1 MNIEDDSL
9 QDLINKNLAL
19 GRNPGVNPVIPT
31 AQYEDTGSSNPYFD
45 DARKRQED
53 RELLEQIR
61 RGQAGVQ
68 YTGNLD
74 GYQFYRDRQ
83 IDPNKLGNLGA
94 EFMIKYD
101 IRSSKGWGE
110 QNTYARDAWLRWMK
124 GETSNYFWNPS
135 DLDDPSNI
143 HNHSSYWSA
152 LKEGVG
158 KWFNEY
164 EEDAE
169 FQKMKEKIST
179 VDPEFTEARRLEETD
194 SFLRSNK
201 GVENVLR
208 AGGIDLYDYTRNT
221 KNSFGYKFAINNAV
235 IDALQ
240 NIRLEKW
247 NEENQVFGS
256 QLGDMLAYSLQD
268 PLLVRDFA
276 ATTALTLGLGAVQA
290 GATTVGKGLT
300 QAGLSSARAMSVAR
314 GASNLLQLTSPFTGL
329 VEGPAYKILQ
339 AMNSKV
345 GQKAYQTVMARM
357 LAIGT
362 EAGIASGI
370 VNYTDQRNKYDWK
383 NLVMQRTD
391 SLFEPDWKQVGIA
404 SATGFGV
411 GGAILGL
418 MRFGLGAALGEVK
431 YIRKGDWK
439 SYSKNII
446 SSLDTW
452 AQTKDGLTVFGNTL
466 SGGRGMIFGDLID
479 KYMSKVTDTRDYASI
494 LVNGQRLFA
503 TSVFSPQVAAKAN
516 FDEKAASKVA
526 VEFEKATKLPGEI
539 IQQLGEQHPVARVFN
554 NLVDPDYLERTG
566 TTYDEAAKIISEFN
580 KRQDNIF
587 GPIDPT
593 SVGVATGRAI
603 DEISAKN
610 SIVALAEIFEIDRLS
625 RVLQREGSSF
635 NAINDLHARTTGNAL
650 DFGKATDR
658 DNFRVLVDYVANGE
672 RRALKYLETLSFAR
686 DGESRADIKLPDGKV
701 VSGNI
706 VRDSIRRSLGL
717 DRFEEVDGVMRK
729 DTRTSRIFIT
739 DSEDGSSP
747 TFIIS
752 VEPDGTLNRHATVLK
767 KDSQGR
773 ITVESEITKAADYK
787 PENIRTLADMQKTI
801 DDLGVSVKKAAADAE
816 AEVKAAKKKRL
827 EELSK
832 ESESVSKAL
841 KDMGKMPTR
850 RVLEKHFNL
859 SKEEA
864 GMAEIVMETLGM
876 DIEGAVIKIAES
888 KGKSLE
894 RLTKAGAK
902 ASIQW
907 EAMESGI
914 HALIRTTRHS
924 DFGSLVHEMGHYNRM
939 VMFGTSEEHRA
950 NRHKIGISDELWNKF
965 LKWTGYEGE
974 WEMTASKMSKEQRKA
989 EEKFANA
996 WAFYI
1001 RNIMTGDGKTNVT
1014 GLHRLFSALGDHLGD
1029 IGKKMESQ
1037 KALEAGLVL
1046 DDVAKEVYQKLFA
1059 RSESKLTKFWEM
1071 AEKNVFKS
1079 MDPES
1084 RAKLGQHILGEELW
1098 KSYKGSVE
1106 AAVEKAAKKT
1116 DGIATPRPKRIPINE
1131 VVDGIQAKIS
1141 GDAFNPTKKAIKLA
1155 LNAGLTSDQ
1164 IQANVARLRAS
1175 LDNPE
1180 SLEPSTLRPNGDPA
1194 FFAKHVENMSDEELK
1209 ALPEGKI
1216 LRPVEGVVRWV
1227 FNPAKNEID
1236 ASFPLMRVTKVLV
1249 DQELT
1254 RRNNRKIALERLA
1267 ESKKRLEEAKA
1278 KVAEVKAEV
1287 EKKTEEAISKVTEP
1301 ETPKVEVSSVKTT
1314 EKRTA
1319 EGDIKAAMGSMAGSV
1334 SPAFVE
1340 DTAKRLNNV
1349 LTGKMTFEQFTAD
1362 AGIKPT
1368 GTTATNSKY
1377 VLEKA
1382 KELGITELDGKTYSR
1397 LLSERSTS
1405 NVTVELARIKAEE
1418 TSRLAAAVEEERA
1431 AAAAEVAAIKAIDET
1446 EPAKPEV
1453 SIEQEPEAAIT
1464 DIAAS
1469 VDPRFIDS
1477 TGNPVPEL
1485 TVTERIHAESTAEVI
1500 SEVRNTQA
1508 EVAQIVM
1515 NAADRSVP
1523 LENIRVQEPPARAE
1537 APINVEENVNRSVTD
1552 VVSTASEVVENLR
1565 RQSDAA
1571 ARNLTEEQLNLADQV
1586 VEIVSV
1592 DPKRLQELLKKLY
1605 MDETFARESEDIQQL
1620 VAQYVDARSRYI
1632 IADDMLTKLGFL
1644 TEEDRTS
1651 FKSLSKNIVSTLDN
1665 STDVDLLVQLRTDP
1679 SSKLGVDP
1687 TSSSDRKLMNVE
1699 LQSQQSQKI
1708 IVDRILKESSVSLE
1722 QLEIYLNYKTKVV
1735 EGTRQYAR
1743 QRDLDIVKRYAS
1755 VKEEYDNAV
1764 VKLQSDPENKELL
1777 KFVNSKDVLR
1787 DVGYYNAAAS
1797 RIQNMDLYGT
1807 SIAPKTGKERKLVT
1821 VLEDI
1826 MQERFTAKAP
1836 ASVATPLVSNSESKA
1851 LAAGLDTKTLRN
1863 VGATIDDMFA
1873 LGSSEKPTKNLPV
1886 VKPVRE
1892 SSLLPGKNYGMN
1904 TVKQRALILTNEFL
1918 TNGGSNIKTSKLESN
1933 PSRWVEET
1941 FDSPAKTLKAAAEPG
1956 FKPANDNPFFYNAML
1971 AFLIDDSASI
1981 ARMFPNDFKKF
1992 IQSGDPVD
2000 YIEGAIAVN
2009 KRSLS
2014 RIPAVVEPAKMTERR
2029 LAYLL
2034 LTNKDF
2040 VSRFDRIAQKHNVT
2054 VQDVIARAY
2063 SSQKGISAW
2072 LIEKLDLDP
2081 KLSLDEV
2088 LKETNNW
2095 IKSRETSGKLHRSV
2109 NTIAERLGQDL
2120 QKEGNGKK
2128 GISGD
2133 LGDED
2138 GPAVFDSIQSRY
2150 DQMKDDVHVATFV
2163 DRLQSLF
2170 YEYLRSR
2177 KVRGDDVNLG
2187 DYFVARIQ
2195 GNESPD
2201 GFNATIRLLK
2211 EISGVE
2217 LNLKQIEYR
2226 DRKLAD
2232 ELSNF
2237 FSALEKDPEIPDAL
2251 KNSIQIMKEERLG
2264 VGKKKAS
2271 GELMQASIE
2280 ENVSYDIRN
2289 RILERKIEN
2298 ADDLLSVI
2306 ASSNSEYRMLAS
2318 DIKNASRKNPK
2329 KVGVYPGE
2337 IDGSNGFYNPRIL
2350 SIVLSPNRVYGTS
2363 AEISMH
2369 EIIHSLTGESWIE
2382 LGNRDLT
2389 GSQYLNSV
2397 KQFIQDNRTD
2407 SYNYRVELAE
2417 AYVDMIESGKFR
2429 IDDIEALNDNNKVDL
2444 LEHYGMS
2451 SVAEMMSEAF
2461 TNRAF
2466 ARALDEIETTSRYGY
2481 VSTVL
2486 NRIIEIVEN
2495 LFNLEPKTHTT
2506 LLRKIIAGTV
2516 YDIENVQFSAREKDW
2531 IKEVSTIGIK
2541 NLDPETYD
2549 AISAALGKDLDK
2561 IKKDRAAV
2569 TKARNDLSASEGR
2582 FLDEGLYQAKESEVI
2597 LDAVDLRRRKLSE
2610 LGLNEELSEENIAAM
2625 QRVLNGLAPVDVMET
2640 TIFDTIKT
2648 KFELSPERTI
2658 RTDFTG
2664 KKYRD
2669 LSTDERREFLLGTL
2683 MPKIQEAM
2691 GERNFSAGLYSAASD
2706 SKFGRKLNGLIG
2718 GAVRYGDTADSNS
2731 LFIQFISKIFDPMMD
2746 LRDGELKYGWKIPS
2760 IDKLN
2765 AEVNNILLRS
2775 NLIQTQDKIVTRIKD
2790 KAEVERINNTA
2801 WLYLTRPEALPDG
2814 PNKDLI
2820 LDLINA
2826 RNKFNEIT
2834 VEILSNYGNLSKKT
2848 DPKKYGTSHTVN
2860 QFAKENQKQFVDAL
2874 TNFAMKRTLD
2884 SKEIS
2889 VITSEALGW
2898 LEIKR
2903 DSQTDNIQWIRINED
2918 SPLAVLLEKGQAGKK
2933 LEWDGKTRKMLSDV
2947 SALSEEAQKTH
2958 TRALSSNEDY
2968 VDSWKK
2974 AYSAKGQ
2981 EFTAI
2986 RQSMEIAKN
2995 RYLGI
3000 DFTDSKS
3007 ANPRRQSIGEGRNYT
3022 EERILTHEEIA
3033 TDSEL
3038 SKFFSTD
3045 ILDLSHKELRGIITD
3060 ATMTRMLTDF
3070 FGVRMSMGDLLQLLG
3085 SSVEEYSGRSNLSLK
3100 EIESRKRGYERLRDA
3115 WDNSIGNMMGSK
3127 DSVDIHYETLLNNSR
3142 PLVVAASGLRAS
3154 IMSVPETGRAL
3165 LTSNKNRSKIMQVVP
3180 NLVKLAKMVGPGGK
3194 RRRLARAQMISASHW
3209 LRGLATDHML
3219 HRHGIHPDN
3228 PFQGVI
3234 LGQGAGGMVGN
3245 FINTWKVAGQK
3256 NRTET
3261 SSFARFM
3268 NRASAFSAA
3277 AEAPL
3282 AFVNDCTTLL
3292 HIWNAQENF
3301 TTNIASMKKM
3311 AKILNDNPA
3320 AEYKE
3325 FGKLAKEC
3333 GLLPKEALDLNTAG
3347 VLNLKYIE
3355 IIEQAAKNQA
3365 LYTDGILDARKMY
3378 TWAGDDPDKV
3388 EAINMMGS
3396 YINMTARHTNVE
3408 PTLLDIRV
3416 NQSIY
3421 GRALSNYMQF
3431 LLSVGVQ
3438 EIGRRR
3444 RTSTSGY
3451 SEHLAGL
3458 VLMDIMA
3465 YSVSRSLAN
3474 PEDDNLGGL
3483 DEFEKNP
3490 MDFMV
3495 RTATSMPLLGSYAW
3509 LSSVMRHSIMG
3520 ASEFLGGPEAE
3531 QKFRLPDLIGGPAT
3545 TAPSRLMN
3553 APETIKGWYNEG
3565 TLMLNEMLGD

>member
-9 QDLINKNLAL
+9 QDLINKNLAS
-19 GRNPGVNPVIPT
+19 GRNPGVNPFIPT
-31 AQYEDTGSSNPYFD
+31 AQYEDTGSSNPFFD

-53 RELLEQIR
+53 QELLEQIR

-83 IDPNKLGNLGA
+83 IDPNKLGNLGS

-143 HNHSSYWSA
+143 HNHSSYWSS

-300 QAGLSSARAMSVAR
+300 QAGLSSERAMSVAR
-314 GASNLLQLTSPFTGL
+314 GASKLLQLTSPFTGL
-329 VEGPAYKILQ
+329 VEGPSYKILQ

-345 GQKAYQTVMARM
+345 GQKAYQTIMARM

-362 EAGIASGI
+362 EAGIASG
-370 VNYTDQRNKYDWK
+370 VVSYTDQRNKYDWQ

-391 SLFEPDWKQVGIA
+391 GLFEPDWKQVGIA
-404 SATGFGV
+404 SATGFGA
-411 GGAILGL
+411 GGAMLGL

-431 YIRKGDWK
+431 YIRKGDWNTYK
-439 SYSKNII
+439 KNVI

-466 SGGRGMIFGDLID
+466 SGGRGMMFGDLID

-580 KRQDNIF
+580 KRRDNIF

-650 DFGKATDR
+650 DFGKETDR
-658 DNFRVLVDYVANGE
+658 DNFRVLVDYAANGE

-686 DGESRADIKLPDGKV
+686 DGESIADIKLPDGKV
-701 VSGNI
+701 VSGN
-706 VRDSIRRSLGL
+706 VARDSIRRSLGL
-717 DRFEEVDGVMRK
+717 DRVEEVDGVMRK

-801 DDLGVSVKKAAADAE
+801 DDLGISVKKAAADAE

-832 ESESVSKAL
+832 ELESVSKAL

-950 NRHKIGISDELWNKF
+950 NRHKIGISDELWDKF

-1106 AAVEKAAKKT
+1106 TAVEKAAKKT

-1194 FFAKHVENMSDEELK
+1194 FFAKHVENMSNEELK

-1236 ASFPLMRVTKVLV
+1236 ATFPVMKVTKALV
-1249 DQELT
+1249 DKELT

-1301 ETPKVEVSSVKTT
+1301 ETPKS
-1314 EKRTA
+1314 
-1319 EGDIKAAMGSMAGSV
+1319 
-1334 SPAFVE
+1334 
-1340 DTAKRLNNV
+1340 
-1349 LTGKMTFEQFTAD
+1349 
-1362 AGIKPT
+1362 
-1368 GTTATNSKY
+1368 
-1377 VLEKA
+1377 EKA
-1382 KELGITELDGKTYSR
+1382 GEVELD
-1397 LLSERSTS
+1397 
-1405 NVTVELARIKAEE
+1405 LARIKAEE
-1418 TSRLAAAVEEERA
+1418 TPRLAAAVEEERT

-1453 SIEQEPEAAIT
+1453 SIEQEPEAAIA

-1469 VDPRFIDS
+1469 VDPRFVDS
-1477 TGNPVPEL
+1477 TGKPVPEL

-1508 EVAQIVM
+1508 EVAQVVM

-1565 RQSDAA
+1565 RQSNIA
-1571 ARNLTEEQLNLADQV
+1571 ARNLTEEQLDLADQV

-1592 DPKRLQELLKKLY
+1592 DPKRLKELLKKLY

-1620 VAQYVDARSRYI
+1620 VSQYVDIRSRYV
-1632 IADDMLTKLGFL
+1632 IADDMLTRLGFL

-1651 FKSLSKNIVSTLDN
+1651 FRSLSKDVVSTLDEIT
-1665 STDVDLLVQLRTDP
+1665 SVDRLIKMRTDP
-1679 SSKLGVDP
+1679 TAKLDVDP
-1687 TSSSDRKLMNVE
+1687 LSMSDRKLMDVE
-1699 LQSQQSQKI
+1699 LQSKTVVEKE
-1708 IVDRILKESSVSLE
+1708 IVDRILKQSLVSLE
-1722 QLEIYLNYKTKVV
+1722 QLEIYLNYKTKVI
-1735 EGTRQYAR
+1735 EGTRQYAG
-1743 QRDLDIVKRYAS
+1743 QRDLEIVKRYAS

-1777 KFVNSKDVLR
+1777 KFVNSEDVLR
-1787 DVGYYNAAAS
+1787 YVGYYNAAAS
-1797 RIQNMDLYGT
+1797 RIQNMALYGT

-1863 VGATIDDMFA
+1863 VGANIDDVFA

-1904 TVKQRALILTNEFL
+1904 TVKQRALILTNELL

-1992 IQSGDPVD
+1992 IQSENPID
-2000 YIEGAIAVN
+2000 YIEGATAVN

-2034 LTNKDF
+2034 LENKDF
-2040 VSRFDRIAQKHNVT
+2040 ISRFDRIAEKHNVT

-2063 SSQKGISAW
+2063 SSQKGIGAW

-2128 GISGD
+2128 KISGD

-2138 GPAVFDSIQSRY
+2138 GPAVFDSIQSKY

-2217 LNLKQIEYR
+2217 FNLKQIEYR

-2271 GELMQASIE
+2271 KELMQAGIE

-2298 ADDLLSVI
+2298 ADDLLSAI

-2337 IDGSNGFYNPRIL
+2337 IDGSSGFYQPRIL
-2350 SIVLSPNRVYGTS
+2350 SIVLSPNKVYGTS
-2363 AEISMH
+2363 AETSMH
-2369 EIIHSLTGESWIE
+2369 EIIHSLTGESFMGI
-2382 LGNRDLT
+2382 GNRDLT

-2407 SYNYRVELAE
+2407 SYDYRVELAE

-2429 IDDIEALNDNNKVDL
+2429 MDDIEALNDNNKVDL

-2451 SVAEMMSEAF
+2451 SVGEMMSEAF

-2466 ARALDEIETTSRYGY
+2466 ARALDEIETTSRSGY

-2506 LLRKIIAGTV
+2506 LLRKIMAGTV

-2541 NLDPETYD
+2541 NLEPETYG
-2549 AISAALGKDLDK
+2549 AIRAALGRDLDK

-2569 TKARNDLSASEGR
+2569 AKARNDLSASEGR
-2582 FLDEGLYQAKESEVI
+2582 FLDEGLYQAKESEVM
-2597 LDAVDLRRRKLSE
+2597 LDAVDLRRRKLLE
-2610 LGLNEELSEENIAAM
+2610 LGLNEELSEENIAVM

-2640 TIFDTIKT
+2640 TIFDNIKT

-2765 AEVNNILLRS
+2765 ADVNNILLRS

-2874 TNFAMKRTLD
+2874 TNFAVKRTLG
-2884 SKEIS
+2884 SNEIS

-2903 DSQTDNIQWIRINED
+2903 DSQTDNIQWIRIKED

-2933 LEWDGKTRKMLSDV
+2933 LEWDGKTRKMLSV
-2947 SALSEEAQKTH
+2947 ASALSEEAQKTH

-2974 AYSAKGQ
+2974 AYSEKGQ

-3045 ILDLSHKELRGIITD
+3045 ILDLSHTELRGIITD

-3142 PLVVAASGLRAS
+3142 PLVVAASGLRAA

-3311 AKILNDNPA
+3311 AKILNDNPS
-3320 AEYKE
+3320 AEYRE

-3444 RTSTSGY
+3444 RTPTSGY

-3531 QKFRLPDLIGGPAT
+3531 QKFRLPDLIGGPAA
-3545 TAPSRLMN
+3545 TAPSRLLN